1 MFSILLSLLVIFV
14 SAYYDY
20 RHLQNNYIYSHVSRT
35 IIRGLAFGLLAL
47 YSITGA
53 IGGVLLFAA
62 LFDGI
67 LNRLRGLD
75 LFYLGS
81 TAEWDKFFNDKLPL
95 YIGVKILCLGL
106 GIYFCLI

>member
-1 MFSILLSLLVIFV
+1 MYSLAISLVIIFA

-20 RHLQNNYIYSHVSRT
+20 RYLQNNYIYSHLSRT
-35 IIRGLAFGLLAL
+35 IIRGLCFGLLAL

-53 IGGVLLFAA
+53 IGGILLFMA

-75 LFYLGS
+75 LFYLGN
-81 TAEWDKFFNDKLPL
+81 TAEWDKFFNSKPII
-95 YIGVKILCLGL
+95 YICVKIITLFIGIYLCL
-106 GIYFCLI
+106 I

>member
-1 MFSILLSLLVIFV
+1 MCSIILSISFIFACALIDKETLEY
-14 SAYYDY
+14 S
-20 RHLQNNYIYSHVSRT
+20 YIYDHKSRSFQRS
-35 IIRGLAFGLLAL
+35 IFFVCLAL
-47 YSITGA
+47 YSIFGA

-106 GIYFCLI
+106 GIYLCLI

>member
-20 RHLQNNYIYSHVSRT
+20 KYLQNNYIYSHVSRT
-35 IIRGLAFGLLAL
+35 IIRGILLFGLLAL
-47 YSITGA
+47 YSILGA

-67 LNRLRGLD
+67 LNKLRGLD
-75 LFYLGS
+75 LLFYLGS
-81 TAEWDKFFNDKLPL
+81 TAEWDKVF
-95 YIGVKILCLGL
+95 
-106 GIYFCLI
+106 